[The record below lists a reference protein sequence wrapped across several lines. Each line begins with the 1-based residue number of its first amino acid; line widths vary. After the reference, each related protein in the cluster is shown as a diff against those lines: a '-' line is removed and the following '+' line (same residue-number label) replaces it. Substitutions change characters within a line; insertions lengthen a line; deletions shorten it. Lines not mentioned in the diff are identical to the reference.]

1 MSIHSAKMI
10 LGAIKTM
17 VLSTFLKSGMVKLYK
32 ILRTIL
38 DTCQRFGTSD
48 KHISVNQHASNF
60 NLHLY
65 QNLSVIL
72 PPYKNAWYLHCIT
85 LTVLKFVTK

>member
-1 MSIHSAKMI
+1 MSINSTKMI

-32 ILRTIL
+32 ILHTIL
-38 DTCQRFGTSD
+38 DTCQRFGTWD
-48 KHISVNQHASNF
+48 KPILVNQHASNF

-72 PPYKNAWYLHCIT
+72 SP
-85 LTVLKFVTK
+85 